1 MLTPQQEEV
10 RGETYWWGL
19 VLWGSVL
26 SSVAAIVARFLV
38 VPVIKII
45 LLTVFA
51 ITLKIIT
58 VAIFGK
64 INEVGKQW
72 RAPVMM

>member
-1 MLTPQQEEV
+1 M
-10 RGETYWWGL
+10 
-19 VLWGSVL
+19 WGSVL

-64 INEVGKQW
+64 INEVGKLWQ
-72 RAPVMM
+72 APVMM